1 MFVAALWILAA
12 CRHSGGDLDLLHGD
26 DVDSAVGDE
35 TGETPDSG
43 ETGDTED
50 TVDTG
55 SDTETGDSA
64 DSGDTAVVGLDESLL
79 SPPATFWQAPSFTVE
94 PGRGLAWERDTS
106 FSIPGVTVP
115 QVFVRDDGRYGML
128 VTVNATG
135 NERYLLTSDDGVAW
149 SDPPELLFA
158 PADFAPLDCGD
169 RLEDAAV
176 LYQPD
181 GSYLLVLEA
190 TYTEEGETVPIWRRW
205 CQATSPDGVT
215 FTPNT
220 EAYFFIGLEGDEGV
234 PSVPGALPLSDGSQL
249 VYYNA
254 ALGSPTQGIRVA
266 TGAQPDVTLT
276 QLSGAPVLPTDD
288 VDPAPVYIEG
298 GGIRLYH
305 THGPGGGPGYADM
318 AGGVVAQG
326 DAGLINNAEPDCVV
340 AGGECLLDPAF
351 LHLPDGRLVLYFSR
365 VTLNGDGTYSEAIER
380 AWATD

>member
-1 MFVAALWILAA
+1 MFVAALWILSA

-26 DVDSAVGDE
+26 DADTATGGE
-35 TGETPDSG
+35 TGETSDSG
-43 ETGDTED
+43 DTGDTADSAESGD
-50 TVDTG
+50 N
-55 SDTETGDSA
+55 SDSA
-64 DSGDTAVVGLDESLL
+64 DSGDTAVEGLDASLL
-79 SPPATFWQAPSFTVE
+79 APPASFWQAPSFTVE
-94 PGRGLAWERDTS
+94 PGRGLAWERDTAW
-106 FSIPGVTVP
+106 SIPGLTVP
-115 QVFVRDDGRYGML
+115 QIFVRADGTYGML

-135 NERYLLTSDDGVAW
+135 NDRFLITSDDGIEW
-149 SDPPELLFA
+149 SDPPKLLFS

-181 GSYLLVLEA
+181 GSYLLVLES
-190 TYTEEGETVPIWRRW
+190 TYTEEGGVTPLWRRW

-220 EAYFFIGLEGDEGV
+220 ESYFFTGLEGDEGV

-254 ALGSPTQGIRVA
+254 AMGSPTQGIRVA
-266 TGAQPDVTLT
+266 IGAQPDVTLA
-276 QLSGAPVLPTDD
+276 QLAGTAVLPISD
-288 VDPAPVYIEG
+288 VDPLPVYLEG

-305 THGPGGGPGYADM
+305 THGPGGGPGYAEM
-318 AGGVVAQG
+318 AGGVVAEG
-326 DAGLINNAEPDCVV
+326 DSSLINNTEPDCIV

-351 LHLPDGRLVLYFSR
+351 LHLPDGRLVLYYSR